1 MGKLKYGI
9 AAVAIVGITG
19 TSIPYITKSSIE
31 NNINKKQNE
40 LKKNGVDFKIISNSG
55 YLNSKKEILIKI

>member
-31 NNINKKQNE
+31 NNINKNKTNWKKMVLI
-40 LKKNGVDFKIISNSG
+40 LKLLVIVVI
-55 YLNSKKEILIKI
+55 